1 VIDGEV
7 LAWDRAGEAPL
18 SFARLQPR
26 IGRKTVPKKL
36 LAEAP
41 VILMAYDLLEWGGRG
56 LAREAAV
63 GAARAAWGHRRPARR
78 HARSASPPAWRPPTG
93 PTLPRRASKAA
104 ISAPRG

>member
-36 LAEAP
+36 LTEAP
-41 VILMAYDLLEWGGRG
+41 GDPDG
-56 LAREAAV
+56 L
-63 GAARAAWGHRRPARR
+63 
-78 HARSASPPAWRPPTG
+78 
-93 PTLPRRASKAA
+93 
-104 ISAPRG
+104 

>member
-41 VILMAYDLLEWGGRG
+41 VILMAYDLLEWGGRDWRERPLSARRAQLETHRRSAPDMPFRLSPRVVAADWPG
-56 LAREAAV
+56 LAK
-63 GAARAAWGHRRPARR
+63 ARAGAGR
-78 HARSASPPAWRPPTG
+78 
-93 PTLPRRASKAA
+93 
-104 ISAPRG
+104 SAPRG